1 MIEEIPAHLL
11 RPRVLTRCQN
21 PSSSLKIAQCQHQP
35 HLLRAVH
42 LRQPR
47 TKKAQERWSKEEE
60 KLLVELW
67 AEKHDQLERR
77 ESRKTWA
84 QIAEKI
90 SKTLGT
96 NKTADKCIRKIK
108 YIIEQY
114 KNAKDWNKNQTGGS
128 LRKSVY
134 YDKVNKILGCRNV
147 VTFDHVAEAGIS
159 SNSATEINAGS
170 SDTTG
175 EISTSSSPSVPETP
189 AERRRA
195 SKKGNKL

>member
-1 MIEEIPAHLL
+1 MSAE
-11 RPRVLTRCQN
+11 N
-21 PSSSLKIAQCQHQP
+21 
-35 HLLRAVH
+35 
-42 LRQPR
+42 
-47 TKKAQERWSKEEE
+47 KKAQERWSKEEE

-77 ESRKTWA
+77 ESWKTWA
-84 QIAEKI
+84 QITEKI
-90 SKTLGT
+90 LKTLGT
-96 NKTADKCIRKIK
+96 NKMADKCIRKIK

-134 YDKVNKILGCRNV
+134 YDEVDKILGCRDV

-159 SNSATEINAGS
+159 GESATEINAGS

-195 SKKGNKL
+195 SNKGNEL